1 MAYTYAFLATFRLAL
16 AKFLIKHAGN
26 VGFGPEVYKTKAKD
40 DVDSFQNFESIAS
53 PMITDIQNTELK
65 GNGPTITL
73 LITDAAVL
81 DVDYENQLNQGG
93 FVSGRISYRI
103 RRFLV

>member
-1 MAYTYAFLATFRLAL
+1 MHGGVAQDLFTIDSSVYGRFEADILVHGISTDTRAQKFTLIGIWDGTNWNTTF
-16 AKFLIKHAGN
+16 
-26 VGFGPEVYKTKAKD
+26 ED
-40 DVDSFQNFESIAS
+40 
-53 PMITDIQNTELK
+53 TELK